1 MTIDEAI
8 NITWGIGTS
17 RAEPRPSPR
26 EALKR
31 IEEQLASCGFNWLT
45 GQEARRVLRE
55 ACKRSTTPT
64 HKRTMAK
71 TTLTL
76 DVEYDDRVTDPES
89 LASAADRLLETV
101 LSTPGIMEEYADPRF
116 GEFFVAPAASN
127 QPVPQPTVVV
137 EVSGGALQ
145 TAYANAAVD
154 VVLVDWDCDDCEP
167 DADNGVFEAGG
178 KAVHVAEMPVASID
192 EIVNTDTEKA
202 LEAAGIDVLGEREAD
217 KQAGKPGKTHRV
229 EYYRLWAGN
238 AGDSGTWDTDFID
251 IPADTPDDKLDNA
264 IRKAAAK
271 INWREEPPVIVGH
284 YCDADELGD
293 EDDGRETAIHD
304 LLAKAEA
311 AGLKAEDIDEIV
323 HELTA
328 SIAADINNSGMDGQI
343 AYLIEQMD
351 VQGATKQLDR
361 LAAERSETTNQE

>member
-1 MTIDEAI
+1 
-8 NITWGIGTS
+8 
-17 RAEPRPSPR
+17 
-26 EALKR
+26 
-31 IEEQLASCGFNWLT
+31 
-45 GQEARRVLRE
+45 
-55 ACKRSTTPT
+55 
-64 HKRTMAK
+64 
-71 TTLTL
+71 
-76 DVEYDDRVTDPES
+76 
-89 LASAADRLLETV
+89 
-101 LSTPGIMEEYADPRF
+101 MEEYADPRF

-167 DADNGVFEAGG
+167 HADNDVFEAGG

-271 INWREEPPVIVGH
+271 INWQEEPPVIVGH

-293 EDDGRETAIHD
+293 EDDGRDPAIHD

-311 AGLKAEDIDEIV
+311 AGLKAEDLDEIV
-323 HELTA
+323 HELTT
-328 SIAADINNSGMDGQI
+328 SIAADINNLGMDGQI

-361 LAAERSETTNQE
+361 LVAERSETTNQE